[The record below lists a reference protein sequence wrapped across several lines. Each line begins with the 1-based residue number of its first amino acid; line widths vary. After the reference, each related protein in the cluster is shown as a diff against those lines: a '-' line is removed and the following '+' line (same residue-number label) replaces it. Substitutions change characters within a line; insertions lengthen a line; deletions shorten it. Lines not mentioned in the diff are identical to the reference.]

1 MKSLTKHLL
10 AWYDENRILYPWR
23 KTKQPYKIWLSEIL
37 LQQTR
42 ISVAKKFYEKIL
54 KRYPTLKDLARAND
68 SDFLALWSGIGY
80 YRRGQNMLSCA
91 REIVKAH
98 RGIFPFELSDLLKL
112 PGIGKYTAGA
122 IRNIAFG
129 ILTPALDGNIQRV
142 LSRLTLSQQNL
153 EEAFLFFANSAS
165 SSDFFQA
172 LMELG
177 ERVCLPDPECAICPV
192 RKHCSA
198 RKSGLQKEFP
208 PKKLR
213 KITKVF
219 HWYLL
224 VLNSSGATYFVQNR
238 NRAFLKN
245 AWIFPDLLFIEE
257 KQERTLVREFHQA
270 WGIEIEGLAKHS
282 VIRHA
287 VTFRK
292 IQAHI
297 LVPQNFRLNGSKG
310 MWLNAID
317 LEKHPTSSITEKVLR
332 SLQVKN
338 RQTET
343 AQETL
348 KNS

>member
-80 YRRGQNMLSCA
+80 YRRGQHMLSCA

-153 EEAFLFFANSAS
+153 
-165 SSDFFQA
+165 
-172 LMELG
+172 
-177 ERVCLPDPECAICPV
+177 
-192 RKHCSA
+192 
-198 RKSGLQKEFP
+198 
-208 PKKLR
+208 
-213 KITKVF
+213 
-219 HWYLL
+219 
-224 VLNSSGATYFVQNR
+224 
-238 NRAFLKN
+238 
-245 AWIFPDLLFIEE
+245 
-257 KQERTLVREFHQA
+257 
-270 WGIEIEGLAKHS
+270 
-282 VIRHA
+282 
-287 VTFRK
+287 
-292 IQAHI
+292 
-297 LVPQNFRLNGSKG
+297 
-310 MWLNAID
+310 
-317 LEKHPTSSITEKVLR
+317 
-332 SLQVKN
+332 
-338 RQTET
+338 
-343 AQETL
+343 
-348 KNS
+348 